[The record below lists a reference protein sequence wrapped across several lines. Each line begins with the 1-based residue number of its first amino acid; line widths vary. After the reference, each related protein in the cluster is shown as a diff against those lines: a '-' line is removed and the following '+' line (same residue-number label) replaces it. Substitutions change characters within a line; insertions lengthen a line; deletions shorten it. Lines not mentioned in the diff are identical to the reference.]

1 MSVGETSPT
10 CAAASSCVRSSRSTN
25 AFPPSPVHF
34 AKSAVLGFSSPSQT
48 LLHEL
53 MLIPRR
59 DAVRQH
65 GKVGFSASRGDSTF
79 PSSRPAHGI
88 IATQI
93 PPGHMGRAGSTFFSH
108 CPTMAV
114 MRKEKTLLHHSH
126 SEPSCMDRN
135 LTLMSCRT
143 PRAAT
148 RAASVRE
155 TSLRVG
161 RRAGRGKKSTKKK
174 SVRFERHTGL
184 PGLLKLDPA
193 AVHCFF
199 WSCCRPPLALQEH
212 TRLFL
217 LAAKPIPEAGETLKI
232 NLQALKSLSIY
243 CRAKSSE
250 GAG

>member
-10 CAAASSCVRSSRSTN
+10 CATASSCVRSSRSTN

-88 IATQI
+88 IATKI

-114 MRKEKTLLHHSH
+114 MRNEETLH
-126 SEPSCMDRN
+126 SEPSCMDGN

-143 PRAAT
+143 LRAAT
-148 RAASVRE
+148 RAASVCG
-155 TSLRVG
+155 TFLRVR
-161 RRAGRGKKSTKKK
+161 RRARRGKKPTKKK

-217 LAAKPIPEAGETLKI
+217 LAAKPILEAGETLKI